1 VSPDRMTQSTHR
13 ASYRFGHLILL
24 LFSSIMDEDS
34 LYDEFGNYCGP
45 ELDDDDDDD
54 DDDDFGGGRDGFPED
69 EEDGRAGN
77 YYDGRL
83 VERMEGG
90 MDSAADESRI
100 ILHEDKKYYPDAEE
114 VYPGVRVV
122 TMDEDAQDIT
132 EPIIKPIKAKAMSI
146 QERSIPGLTYSI
158 DFMTTLMQNPRLVR
172 NIAILGNFHHGKT
185 VFVDTLVQAT
195 HETAWDPMK
204 EVRYTDLRKDEQT
217 RQLSIKATPVSLVME
232 SISSKS
238 FVMHVVDCPG
248 HVNFSDESTAALR
261 IADGAVIVVD
271 AVEGVMMTT
280 ERLIKHAIANRTS
293 IVVVVNKMDR
303 LILEL
308 KLPPQDAYFKIM
320 HTLEEINGIIAD
332 NTPKDERPTRL
343 SPELGNVCF
352 AAGQHRWSFT
362 LLSFATMY
370 AEKHPSVDPSDFAK
384 RLWGDWYFDENH
396 RVIFSSNSVKCQSLV
411 IFSIFHF
418 SASQKAGLIVLRCA
432 LLSSSYWSRYIRYT
446 LSLLVRIPRRL

>member
-1 VSPDRMTQSTHR
+1 
-13 ASYRFGHLILL
+13 
-24 LFSSIMDEDS
+24 MDEDS

-45 ELDDDDDDD
+45 ELDDDDDMD
-54 DDDDFGGGRDGFPED
+54 DDDDFGGGRGGFED
-69 EEDGRAGN
+69 DDEADPSGS
-77 YYDGRL
+77 YHDSRL
-83 VERMEGG
+83 VERVEM
-90 MDSAADESRI
+90 MDTGDENRI

-122 TMDEDAQDIT
+122 TMDEDAQDIS

-146 QERSIPGLTYSI
+146 KEKTIPVLNYST

-195 HETAWDPMK
+195 QEATWDPMK

-232 SISSKS
+232 SVSSKS
-238 FVMHVVDCPG
+238 YMFNVIDCPG

-271 AVEGVMMTT
+271 AVEGVMMVT
-280 ERLIKHAIANRTS
+280 ERLIKHALANQTS
-293 IVVVVNKMDR
+293 IVVVVNKFDR

-332 NTPKDERPTRL
+332 NTPKDECPVRI

-362 LLSFATMY
+362 LLSFATIY
-370 AEKHPSVDPSDFAK
+370 AEKHPGVDPIDFSK
-384 RLWGDWYFDENH
+384 RLWGDWYFNDEH
-396 RVIFSSNSVKCQSLV
+396 RVSINDLFITRYKQIRTRLLCALV
-411 IFSIFHF
+411 FL
-418 SASQKAGLIVLRCA
+418 SASRNLNQTVLRCVR
-432 LLSSSYWSRYIRYT
+432 LC
-446 LSLLVRIPRRL
+446 SLC